1 MGNPLLFYAT
11 ESTSIDLMMRYG
23 ADVNASNQVSS
34 FLHSYCYYYDILFII
49 LSDYTSYAGAERLY
63 PFAPYYISE
72 LL

>member
-1 MGNPLLFYAT
+1 
-11 ESTSIDLMMRYG
+11 MMRYG